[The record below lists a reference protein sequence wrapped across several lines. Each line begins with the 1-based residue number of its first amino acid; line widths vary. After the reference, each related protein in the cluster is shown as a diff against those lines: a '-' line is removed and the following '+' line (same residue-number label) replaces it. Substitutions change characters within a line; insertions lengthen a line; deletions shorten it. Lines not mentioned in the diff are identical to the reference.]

1 MAYDPELAE
10 RVRDCLAHLEDVT
23 EKKMFGGLGF
33 MVGGSM
39 AVAAGSKG
47 QLMVRVLKD
56 ETAAA
61 LELPGTSE
69 VVMRGRPMR
78 GWVDVDT
85 SALDEAALDGWVAR
99 GVDAARRA
107 AAAKA

>member
-23 EKKMFGGLGF
+23 ERKMFGGLGF

-39 AVAAGSKG
+39 AVAAGSNG
-47 QLMVRVLKD
+47 QLMVRVPRE

-61 LELPGTSE
+61 LEQPGTSE

-85 SALDEAALDGWVAR
+85 AALDETALEGWVSR

-107 AAAKA
+107 SPETT